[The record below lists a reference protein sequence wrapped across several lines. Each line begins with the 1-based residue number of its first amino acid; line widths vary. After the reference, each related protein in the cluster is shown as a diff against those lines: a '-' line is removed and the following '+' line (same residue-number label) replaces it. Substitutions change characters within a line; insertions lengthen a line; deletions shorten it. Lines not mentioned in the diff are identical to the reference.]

1 MTDTSVQQLL
11 DRVAQAFDRKDYR
24 SATTALK
31 ELWQLQ
37 PENPQVQLYRGRLY
51 EVAGKLEQ
59 ASATY
64 KQLLKAVPTPKIMA
78 QARQGL
84 DRVLQLENE
93 QHQREVALSVS
104 APDQDKQ
111 GILILEA
118 IAPETR
124 TTAAQAFSRILRIDA
139 YTARM
144 HLPNRGWRM
153 YRMGPIGEMALY
165 GQQLRAEHIPAFWV
179 TEASLSQ
186 PRVMQVESVMDAKL
200 QPCVRGRVNG
210 DTQEIQFKWSEVTAC
225 VQGSL
230 PMFDRLLEV
239 DALRREFSTRSKKEG
254 VTDYIAMIDVHL
266 KSQNTILRFC
276 DRTYD
281 FHQGYDWNIA
291 DKLEQTGV
299 RSQWNHVLNWIK
311 TNTLNVVHWNDFTPF
326 GETAIEFPHLLKSID
341 PGFYL
346 YGQEDSRWNP
356 AFHLYSVL
364 AFGRG

>member
-1 MTDTSVQQLL
+1 MTDSSVQALL

-24 SATTALK
+24 SATATLK

-51 EVAGKLEQ
+51 EVAGKFEQ
-59 ASATY
+59 ANATY

-84 DRVLQLENE
+84 DRVLQLEKE
-93 QHQREVALSVS
+93 QRQREIALSVS
-104 APDQDKQ
+104 APNQDKQ

-124 TTAAQAFSRILRIDA
+124 STAAQAFSRILRIDA

-144 HLPNRGWRM
+144 HIPNRGWRM

-165 GQQLRAEHIPAFWV
+165 GQQLRAENIPAFWV
-179 TEASLSQ
+179 TEESLSQ
-186 PRVMQVESVMDAKL
+186 PRLVQVQFVIDAEL
-200 QPCVRGRVNG
+200 QPRIMGTVKG
-210 DTQEIQFKWSEVTAC
+210 DRQEIQFDWSEVTDC

-239 DALRREFSTRSKKEG
+239 DLLRREYSTRSKKEG
-254 VTDYIAMIDVHL
+254 VTDYIAMIDLHL

-281 FHQGYDWNIA
+281 FHQGYDWHIT

-299 RSQWNHVLNWIK
+299 RSQWNYVMNWIK
-311 TNTLNVVHWNDFTPF
+311 TYTSNAVLWNDFTPF

-364 AFGRG
+364 GFGR

>member
-1 MTDTSVQQLL
+1 MTDSSVQQQL

-24 SATTALK
+24 SATTHLK
-31 ELWQLQ
+31 ELWQVQ
-37 PENPQVQLYRGRLY
+37 PDNPQVQLYRGRLY
-51 EVAGKLEQ
+51 EVAGKFEQ
-59 ASATY
+59 SSATY

-84 DRVLQLENE
+84 DRVTALEKE
-93 QHQREVALSVS
+93 QHQREIARSIA

-111 GILILEA
+111 GILVLEA
-118 IAPETR
+118 IDPTLR
-124 TTAAQAFSRILRIDA
+124 TTAAQSLANILRIDA

-144 HLPNRGWRM
+144 HLPNRGWRI

-165 GQQLRAEHIPAFWV
+165 GQQLRSQQIPAFWL
-179 TEASLSQ
+179 TEESLSQ
-186 PRVMQVESVMDAKL
+186 PRLLQVQAVLNADGPPRIL
-200 QPCVRGRVNG
+200 GTVNG
-210 DTQEIQFKWSEVTAC
+210 DAQELQFDWSEVSAC

-230 PMFDRLLEV
+230 PMFDRLLELDV
-239 DALRREFSTRSKKEG
+239 LRREFSSRSKREG
-254 VTDYIAMIDVHL
+254 ITDYAVMMDIHL

-281 FHQGYDWNIA
+281 FHQGHDWQIA

-299 RSQWNHVLNWIK
+299 RSQWNHLLNWIK
-311 TNTLNVVHWNDFTPF
+311 TNTLNVVYWNDFTPF

-356 AFHLYSVL
+356 AFHLYSL
-364 AFGRG
+364 LGFGRG